1 MKSKT
6 MILQSQTDNK
16 SGRAILTLTQENDL
30 LTTKLRLYSF
40 APLDA
45 NAKLGVYHNN
55 QVFAGNML
63 FKDGAYISSLVGDFD
78 INADFYCAVVD
89 TLNNNTPLL
98 AGGTY
103 GGYYFDDTSV
113 ITNNLNNC
121 YSPNKITPARET
133 ASQNAQPNHAR
144 QQPNSPINQ
153 ESCQNQC
160 NDATNANDCGNNE
173 FATNSNACTNHNYV
187 DSTNNCGNNEFATNA
202 NPCIGCK
209 YKEYFYTQ
217 QPQAEPQTNN
227 INNINKQ
234 KNVSSNKSNQES
246 QTIKLTTENQTLPTD
261 ENQDKDK
268 APSIIESLIP
278 QFDYIFK
285 TFPECEELNNRI
297 ENSRFVSIT
306 EGNSTYCLGAIYKDN
321 EPEYICYAVPAAY
334 NAPVPEELGAHHQ
347 WLPLDP
353 EDPLSD
359 GYHIVYQDAH
369 DLKIIE
375 V

>member
-133 ASQNAQPNHAR
+133 AAKKDQPNRANQQSNTKG
-144 QQPNSPINQ
+144 QQP
-153 ESCQNQC
+153 CQNQC
-160 NDATNANDCGNNE
+160 ND
-173 FATNSNACTNHNYV
+173 
-187 DSTNNCGNNEFATNA
+187 ATNA

-217 QPQAEPQTNN
+217 HPQADQQTDN

-234 KNVSSNKSNQES
+234 KNSTSNKSNQES

-321 EPEYICYAVPAAY
+321 QPEYICYAVPAAY
-334 NAPVPEELGAHHQ
+334 NAPVPEELGTHHQ

>member
-6 MILQSQTDNK
+6 MILQSQTNNK

-121 YSPNKITPARET
+121 YSPNKITPTRET
-133 ASQNAQPNHAR
+133 ATQSNNPINASQQQQTNS
-144 QQPNSPINQ
+144 QQP
-153 ESCQNQC
+153 CQNQC
-160 NDATNANDCGNNE
+160 DNANN
-173 FATNSNACTNHNYV
+173 V
-187 DSTNNCGNNEFATNA
+187 

-217 QPQAEPQTNN
+217 QSQQSQPTQQNNADNIATNN
-227 INNINKQ
+227 LPKQ
-234 KNVSSNKSNQES
+234 SEQQSNHILAEK
-246 QTIKLTTENQTLPTD
+246 QTKPDSEPASTSKTPT
-261 ENQDKDK
+261 
-268 APSIIESLIP
+268 ILESLIP

-285 TFPECEELNNRI
+285 TFPECEELNSRI
-297 ENSRFVSIT
+297 ENSRFVTIS
-306 EGNSTYCLGAIYKDN
+306 EGSNTYCLGAIYKDN
-321 EPEYICYAVPAAY
+321 QPEYICYAVPTAY
-334 NAPVPEELGAHHQ
+334 NAPVPEELGTHHQ

>member
-1 MKSKT
+1 

-133 ASQNAQPNHAR
+133 STQNNKPDNAR
-144 QQPNSPINQ
+144 QQPNSTINQ

-160 NDATNANDCGNNE
+160 DNANN
-173 FATNSNACTNHNYV
+173 V
-187 DSTNNCGNNEFATNA
+187 
-202 NPCIGCK
+202 NPCISCK

-217 QPQAEPQTNN
+217 QGQ
-227 INNINKQ
+227 
-234 KNVSSNKSNQES
+234 
-246 QTIKLTTENQTLPTD
+246 NQTMQQNKPQYAQQNKAENVMNSTEQTAPNQTTKQSKPTVAEKQTKPD
-261 ENQDKDK
+261 SEPADTSK

-321 EPEYICYAVPAAY
+321 QPEYICYAVPAAY

-347 WLPLDP
+347 WLPLDL

>member
-133 ASQNAQPNHAR
+133 AAKKDQPNHAR
-144 QQPNSPINQ
+144 QQPNPTINQ

-160 NDATNANDCGNNE
+160 NNTTQTNGCANSE
-173 FATNSNACTNHNYV
+173 FTP
-187 DSTNNCGNNEFATNA
+187 NA
-202 NPCIGCK
+202 NPCVCCK

-217 QPQAEPQTNN
+217 QSQAEPQTNN

-234 KNVSSNKSNQES
+234 KNASSSKSNQEN
-246 QTIKLTTENQTLPTD
+246 QTIKLTTENQALPTD

-321 EPEYICYAVPAAY
+321 QPEYICYAVPAAY

>member
-133 ASQNAQPNHAR
+133 AAKKDQPNRANQQSNTKG
-144 QQPNSPINQ
+144 QQP
-153 ESCQNQC
+153 CQNQC
-160 NDATNANDCGNNE
+160 NDATNANNCGNNE
-173 FATNSNACTNHNYV
+173 FATNANACTNRNYV

-297 ENSRFVSIT
+297 ENSRFVTIS
-306 EGNSTYCLGAIYKDN
+306 EGSNTYCLGAIYKDN
-321 EPEYICYAVPAAY
+321 QPEYICYAVPTAY
-334 NAPVPEELGAHHQ
+334 NAPVPEELGTHHQ

>member
-6 MILQSQTDNK
+6 MILQSQTNNK

-121 YSPNKITPARET
+121 YSPNKITPAGET
-133 ASQNAQPNHAR
+133 ATQKNKPINAS
-144 QQPNSPINQ
+144 QQPHTNSQRPYP
-153 ESCQNQC
+153 NQC
-160 NDATNANDCGNNE
+160 DNENNV
-173 FATNSNACTNHNYV
+173 NPCINHKYV
-187 DSTNNCGNNEFATNA
+187 DSTNNCEINEFATNA

-217 QPQAEPQTNN
+217 QSQPSQPTQQNNTDNDVATNNLSTKQSEQQSNNVVAEKQTNPDSEPADANKTPN
-227 INNINKQ
+227 I
-234 KNVSSNKSNQES
+234 
-246 QTIKLTTENQTLPTD
+246 L
-261 ENQDKDK
+261 
-268 APSIIESLIP
+268 ESLIP

-285 TFPECEELNNRI
+285 TFPECEELNSRI
-297 ENSRFVSIT
+297 ENSRFVTIS
-306 EGNSTYCLGAIYKDN
+306 EGSSTYCLGAIYKDN
-321 EPEYICYAVPAAY
+321 QPEYICYAVPTAY
-334 NAPVPEELGAHHQ
+334 NAPVPEELGTHHQ